1 MNVARNFLLV
11 AVAYLVIGMLIGMY
25 MGGSGNRDL
34 APSHAHINLTG
45 FVLMAIF
52 AAVYKLYPDMAAS
65 ALAGAHF
72 WVYNAGAL
80 VMNVGLFLMLGRF
93 VAPETLGPA
102 MPVGEAGLVIGVILF
117 GLNALKNAR

>member
-11 AVAYLVIGMLIGMY
+11 AVAYLVIGLLIGMY

-52 AAVYKLYPDMAAS
+52 AAFYKLYPEMAAS
-65 ALAGAHF
+65 ALATVHF

-80 VMNVGLFLMLGRF
+80 VMNVGLFLMLAG
-93 VAPETLGPA
+93 VAAPETVGPA
-102 MPVGEAGLVIGVILF
+102 MPVGEAGIVIGVLVF
-117 GLNALKNAR
+117 GFNALKNAR